1 MAVQSYRIG
10 TQVQSGSNKRILSQ
24 TQEVVNKINILLQE
38 IHDIKIHKK
47 RNNIFNDHKTHP
59 KDIDVKNVQ
68 DDTHLIYNNTSSYP
82 LPYKTNNPRYH
93 ALDPTHVPDTDDNAF
108 MQQKQAPYELWSTSP
123 PELLSSSSSNEDLT
137 DNNANHGGYAQIKT
151 SLPRMRGRTEEECPG
166 PSSSTVTK
174 LSGPEPD
181 PESGCW

>member
-1 MAVQSYRIG
+1 MAVQSCRIG
-10 TQVQSGSNKRILSQ
+10 TQVQSGSNKRTLSQ

-38 IHDIKIHKK
+38 IHGIKIHKK

-68 DDTHLIYNNTSSYP
+68 DDTHLIYNNTSSHP

-123 PELLSSSSSNEDLT
+123 PESLSS
-137 DNNANHGGYAQIKT
+137 
-151 SLPRMRGRTEEECPG
+151 
-166 PSSSTVTK
+166 
-174 LSGPEPD
+174 LSGPRYPNA
-181 PESGCW
+181 PSALFCAFPRPASPTSSTYLVGCPSPT